1 MAALVLR
8 GLRKTFRS
16 RGRPA
21 VDAVRGIDLELRSG
35 ELLGLLG
42 PSGCGKST
50 TLRMIA
56 GLETVTGGDI
66 LVGGASVVGRPA
78 QARNIGVAFENYALY
93 PPLSVAENLAFGL
106 RARGRG
112 ARGSRAEI
120 ARKVAEIAERVALT
134 DLLEARPAGLSSGQK
149 QRVALARALI
159 REPDVLLLD
168 EPLSHLDAAQR
179 DTTRR
184 ELKRIQR
191 DLGHTTI
198 LVTHDQEE
206 ALSLADR
213 IAVMKDGVIQQL
225 GTPYEIYDSP
235 ANVFVADFVGEPAIN
250 LLPGIATGDGHARL
264 SETVSFAL
272 PVEVAAGREVV
283 IGIRPEDLR
292 LSGGS
297 GGPGEGGV
305 RAPGEGGVPG
315 NGVPGEGRVPGNR
328 MPGEGGVPARVSAH
342 EPLLES
348 GIATLSLEGVVRP
361 LVVVTDPEVRLARD
375 ERVRVAADPAL
386 THVFDAETGDSLR

>member
-1 MAALVLR
+1 MTALELR
-8 GLRKTFRS
+8 ELRKTYRS

-21 VDAVRGIDLELRSG
+21 VDAVRGLDLELRSG

-78 QARNIGVAFENYALY
+78 QQRNIGVAFENYALY
-93 PPLSVAENLAFGL
+93 PPLNVAENLAFGL
-106 RARGRG
+106 KARRRG
-112 ARGSRAEI
+112 ARGSRDDV
-120 ARKVAEIAERVALT
+120 ARKVAEIAERVSLT
-134 DLLEARPAGLSSGQK
+134 ELLGARPAGLSSGQK

-213 IAVMKDGVIQQL
+213 IAVMRDGVIQQL

-235 ANVFVADFVGEPAIN
+235 ANTFVADFVGEPAIN
-250 LLPGIATGDGHARL
+250 LLPGIAAGDGCVRL
-264 SETVSFAL
+264 SGAVRLAL
-272 PVEVAAGREVV
+272 PVPVARGREIVV
-283 IGIRPEDLR
+283 GIRPEDLR
-292 LSGGS
+292 LADASDQD
-297 GGPGEGGV
+297 
-305 RAPGEGGVPG
+305 AL
-315 NGVPGEGRVPGNR
+315 
-328 MPGEGGVPARVSAH
+328 PARVVAH

-348 GIATLSLEGVVRP
+348 GIATLALEGVVP
-361 LVVVTDPEVRLARD
+361 SLVVLTGPQVRLARD

>member
-1 MAALVLR
+1 MTGLELR
-8 GLRKTFRS
+8 ELRKTYRS
-16 RGRPA
+16 RGRPS
-21 VDAVRGIDLELRSG
+21 VDAVRGIDLNLRSG

-56 GLETVTGGDI
+56 GLESVTGGDI
-66 LVGGASVVGRPA
+66 LVGGASVVERPA
-78 QARNIGVAFENYALY
+78 QQRNIGVAFENYALY

-106 RARGRG
+106 KARRKAARGDVD
-112 ARGSRAEI
+112 
-120 ARKVAEIAERVALT
+120 RKVKEIAERVGLT
-134 DLLEARPAGLSSGQK
+134 DLLDARPAGLSSGQK
-149 QRVALARALI
+149 QRVSLARALI

-184 ELKRIQR
+184 ELKRIQK

-225 GTPYEIYDSP
+225 GTPYQIYDSP
-235 ANVFVADFVGEPAIN
+235 ASVFVADFVGEPAIT

-264 SETVSFAL
+264 SDTVRVAL
-272 PVEVAAGREVV
+272 PVPVDAGREVV
-283 IGIRPEDLR
+283 VGIRPEDVR
-292 LSGGS
+292 LTA
-297 GGPGEGGV
+297 EGGL
-305 RAPGEGGVPG
+305 
-315 NGVPGEGRVPGNR
+315 
-328 MPGEGGVPARVSAH
+328 PARVVAH

-348 GIATLSLEGVVRP
+348 GLATLALDGVERH
-361 LVVVTDPEVRLARD
+361 LVVLTDPEVRLAHD
-375 ERVRVAADPAL
+375 ERVRVAADPEH

>member
-1 MAALVLR
+1 
-8 GLRKTFRS
+8 
-16 RGRPA
+16 
-21 VDAVRGIDLELRSG
+21 VDAVRGIDLSLGSG

-56 GLETVTGGDI
+56 GLEPVTGGDI
-66 LVGGASVVGRPA
+66 LVGGASVVERPA
-78 QARNIGVAFENYALY
+78 QQRNIGVAFENYALY

-106 RARGRG
+106 KARGRRARGDVD
-112 ARGSRAEI
+112 
-120 ARKVAEIAERVALT
+120 RKVKEIAERVGLT
-134 DLLEARPAGLSSGQK
+134 DLLDARPAGLSSGQK
-149 QRVALARALI
+149 QRVSLARALI

-184 ELKRIQR
+184 ELKRIQQ

-235 ANVFVADFVGEPAIN
+235 ANVFVADFVGEPAIT
-250 LLPGIATGDGHARL
+250 LLPGISGGDGHARL
-264 SETVSFAL
+264 SDTVRIAL
-272 PVEVAAGREVV
+272 PVPVDRGREVV
-283 IGIRPEDLR
+283 VGIRPEDVR
-292 LSGGS
+292 LTA
-297 GGPGEGGV
+297 EGGL
-305 RAPGEGGVPG
+305 
-315 NGVPGEGRVPGNR
+315 
-328 MPGEGGVPARVSAH
+328 PARVVAH

-348 GIATLSLEGVVRP
+348 GLATLALDGVERH
-361 LVVVTDPEVRLARD
+361 LVVLTDPEVRLAHD
-375 ERVRVAADPAL
+375 DRVRVAADPRH
-386 THVFDAETGDSLR
+386 THVFDAETGETLR

>member
-1 MAALVLR
+1 MTQLELR
-8 GLRKTFRS
+8 ELRKTYRS

-21 VDAVRGIDLELRSG
+21 VDAVRGLDLALRSG

-66 LVGGASVVGRPA
+66 LVGGRSVIQSPA
-78 QARNIGVAFENYALY
+78 QARNMGVAFENYALY
-93 PPLSVAENLAFGL
+93 PPLTVAENLAFGL
-106 RARGRG
+106 KARRRAARGDVT
-112 ARGSRAEI
+112 
-120 ARKVAEIAERVALT
+120 RKVADIAERVGLT
-134 DLLEARPAGLSSGQK
+134 DLLDARPAGLSSGQK
-149 QRVALARALI
+149 QRVSLARALI

-213 IAVMKDGVIQQL
+213 IAVMRDGVIQQL

-250 LLPGIATGDGHARL
+250 LLKGVATDDGRARL
-264 SETVSFAL
+264 SESVRLAL
-272 PVEVAAGREVV
+272 PVPVAAGREVV
-283 IGIRPEDLR
+283 VGIRPEDLR
-292 LSGGS
+292 LSGG
-297 GGPGEGGV
+297 EGLS
-305 RAPGEGGVPG
+305 
-315 NGVPGEGRVPGNR
+315 
-328 MPGEGGVPARVSAH
+328 ARVVAH

-348 GIATLSLEGVVRP
+348 GIATLALEGVE
-361 LVVVTDPEVRLARD
+361 LVVLTDPEVRLAHGD
-375 ERVRVAADPAL
+375 DVHVTADPDL
-386 THVFDAETGDSLR
+386 THVFDAETGDTLR

>member
-1 MAALVLR
+1 MTGTGLELR
-8 GLRKTFRS
+8 ELRKTYRS
-16 RGRPA
+16 RGRPS
-21 VDAVRGIDLELRSG
+21 VDAVRGIDLSLRSG

-56 GLETVTGGDI
+56 GLESVTGGDI
-66 LVGGASVVGRPA
+66 LVGGASVVERPA
-78 QARNIGVAFENYALY
+78 QERNIGVAFENYALY

-106 RARGRG
+106 KARRRADRGDVD
-112 ARGSRAEI
+112 
-120 ARKVAEIAERVALT
+120 RKVKEIAERVGLT
-134 DLLEARPAGLSSGQK
+134 GFLDARPAGLSSGQK
-149 QRVALARALI
+149 QRVSLARALI

-184 ELKRIQR
+184 ELKRIQK

-235 ANVFVADFVGEPAIN
+235 ANVFVADFVGEPAIT

-264 SETVSFAL
+264 SGPVRIAL
-272 PVEVAAGREVV
+272 PVPVEEGREVV
-283 IGIRPEDLR
+283 VGIRPEDVR
-292 LSGGS
+292 LTA
-297 GGPGEGGV
+297 EGGL
-305 RAPGEGGVPG
+305 
-315 NGVPGEGRVPGNR
+315 
-328 MPGEGGVPARVSAH
+328 PARVVAH
-342 EPLLES
+342 EPLLEA
-348 GIATLSLEGVVRP
+348 GLATLALDGVERH
-361 LVVVTDPEVRLARD
+361 LVVLTDPEVRLAHD
-375 ERVRVAADPAL
+375 ERVRVAADL
-386 THVFDAETGDSLR
+386 QHTHVFDAETGEALR

>member
-1 MAALVLR
+1 MTGTGLELR
-8 GLRKTFRS
+8 ELRKTYRS
-16 RGRPA
+16 RGRPG
-21 VDAVRGIDLELRSG
+21 VDAVRGIDLSLRSG

-56 GLETVTGGDI
+56 GLESVTGGDI
-66 LVGGASVVGRPA
+66 LVGGASVVERPA
-78 QARNIGVAFENYALY
+78 QQRNIGVAFENYALY

-106 RARGRG
+106 KARRRAARGDV
-112 ARGSRAEI
+112 E
-120 ARKVAEIAERVALT
+120 RKVKEIAERVGLT
-134 DLLEARPAGLSSGQK
+134 GLLDARPAGLSSGQK
-149 QRVALARALI
+149 QRVSLARALI

-184 ELKRIQR
+184 ELRRIQK

-235 ANVFVADFVGEPAIN
+235 ANVFVADFVGEPALT
-250 LLPGIATGDGHARL
+250 LLPGIADGDGHARL
-264 SETVSFAL
+264 SGTVRIAL
-272 PVEVAAGREVV
+272 PVPVDRGREVV
-283 IGIRPEDLR
+283 VGIRPEDVR
-292 LSGGS
+292 LTAEDGL
-297 GGPGEGGV
+297 
-305 RAPGEGGVPG
+305 
-315 NGVPGEGRVPGNR
+315 
-328 MPGEGGVPARVSAH
+328 PARVVAH

-348 GIATLSLEGVVRP
+348 GLATLALDGVERH
-361 LVVVTDPEVRLARD
+361 LVVLTDPEVRLAHD
-375 ERVRVAADPAL
+375 ERVRVAADPEH
-386 THVFDAETGDSLR
+386 THVFDSETGDRLR

>member
-1 MAALVLR
+1 MTGTGLELR
-8 GLRKTFRS
+8 ELRKTYRS
-16 RGRPA
+16 RGRPS
-21 VDAVRGIDLELRSG
+21 VDAVRGIDLTLRSG

-56 GLETVTGGDI
+56 GLESVTGGDI
-66 LVGGASVVGRPA
+66 LVGGASVVERPA
-78 QARNIGVAFENYALY
+78 QQRNIGVAFENYALY

-106 RARGRG
+106 KARRRA
-112 ARGSRAEI
+112 ARGSRGDVE
-120 ARKVAEIAERVALT
+120 RKVKDIAERVGLT
-134 DLLEARPAGLSSGQK
+134 GLLGARPAGLSSGQK
-149 QRVALARALI
+149 QRVSLARALI

-179 DTTRR
+179 DSTRR
-184 ELKRIQR
+184 ELKRIQK

-235 ANVFVADFVGEPAIN
+235 ANVFVADFVGEPAIT
-250 LLPGIATGDGHARL
+250 LLPGIAGDGHARL
-264 SETVSFAL
+264 SEAVRVAL
-272 PVEVAAGREVV
+272 PVPVDEGRKVV
-283 IGIRPEDLR
+283 VGIRPEDVR
-292 LSGGS
+292 LTS
-297 GGPGEGGV
+297 EGTL
-305 RAPGEGGVPG
+305 
-315 NGVPGEGRVPGNR
+315 
-328 MPGEGGVPARVSAH
+328 PARVVAH

-348 GIATLSLEGVVRP
+348 GLATLALDGVERH
-361 LVVVTDPEVRLARD
+361 LVVLTDPEVRLAHD
-375 ERVRVAADPAL
+375 ERVRVAADPRH
-386 THVFDAETGDSLR
+386 THVFDAETGASLR

>member
-1 MAALVLR
+1 MTELELR
-8 GLRKTFRS
+8 ELRKTFS
-16 RGRPA
+16 ARGRPA
-21 VDAVRGIDLELRSG
+21 VDAVRGIDLILRSG

-56 GLETVTGGDI
+56 GLEKVTGGDI
-66 LVGGASVVGRPA
+66 LVGGSSVTARPA
-78 QARNIGVAFENYALY
+78 QQRNIGVAFENYALY
-93 PPLSVAENLAFGL
+93 PPLTVAENLAFGL
-106 RARGRG
+106 KAR
-112 ARGSRAEI
+112 SRADRGDVDRKVREI
-120 ARKVAEIAERVALT
+120 AARVDLT
-134 DLLEARPAGLSSGQK
+134 TLLDARPAGLSSGQK
-149 QRVALARALI
+149 QRVSLARALI

-250 LLPGIATGDGHARL
+250 LLPGTTEADAHARL
-264 SETVSFAL
+264 SPAARVAL
-272 PVEVAAGREVV
+272 PLPVPEGRDVV
-283 IGIRPEDLR
+283 VGIRPEDLT
-292 LSGGS
+292 LT
-297 GGPGEGGV
+297 GEDGL
-305 RAPGEGGVPG
+305 
-315 NGVPGEGRVPGNR
+315 
-328 MPGEGGVPARVSAH
+328 PARVVAH

-348 GIATLSLEGVVRP
+348 GIATLTLDGVEKP
-361 LVVVTDPEVRLARD
+361 LVVLTDPEVRLAHD
-375 ERVRVAADPAL
+375 DRVHVTADPHL

>member
-1 MAALVLR
+1 MTGLELR
-8 GLRKTFRS
+8 ELRKTYRS
-16 RGRPA
+16 RGRPG
-21 VDAVRGIDLELRSG
+21 VDAVRGIDLSLRSG

-56 GLETVTGGDI
+56 GLESVTGGDI
-66 LVGGASVVGRPA
+66 LVGGASVVERPA
-78 QARNIGVAFENYALY
+78 RRRNIGVAFENYALY

-106 RARGRG
+106 KARRRSARGDVD
-112 ARGSRAEI
+112 
-120 ARKVAEIAERVALT
+120 RKVKEIAERVGLT
-134 DLLEARPAGLSSGQK
+134 ELLDARPAGLSSGQK
-149 QRVALARALI
+149 QRVSLARALI

-184 ELKRIQR
+184 ELKRIQK

-213 IAVMKDGVIQQL
+213 IAVMKDGVIRQL

-235 ANVFVADFVGEPAIN
+235 ADVFVADFVGEPAIT
-250 LLPGIATGDGHARL
+250 LLPGIAGGDGHARL
-264 SETVSFAL
+264 SDTVRIAL
-272 PVEVAAGREVV
+272 PVPVERGREVV
-283 IGIRPEDLR
+283 VGIRPEDVR
-292 LSGGS
+292 LTAGDGL
-297 GGPGEGGV
+297 
-305 RAPGEGGVPG
+305 
-315 NGVPGEGRVPGNR
+315 
-328 MPGEGGVPARVSAH
+328 PARVVAH

-348 GIATLSLEGVVRP
+348 GLATLALDGVERH
-361 LVVVTDPEVRLARD
+361 LVVLTDPGVRLAHD
-375 ERVRVAADPAL
+375 ERVRVAADLAH
-386 THVFDAETGDSLR
+386 THVFDAETGASLR

>member
-1 MAALVLR
+1 MTELALR
-8 GLRKTFRS
+8 ELRKTYVA

-21 VDAVRGIDLELRSG
+21 VDAVRGIDIELRSG

-56 GLETVTGGDI
+56 GLEEVTGGDI
-66 LVGGASVVGRPA
+66 LVGGHSVVALPA
-78 QARNIGVAFENYALY
+78 RERNIGVAFENYALY
-93 PPLSVAENLAFGL
+93 PPLTIAENLGFGL
-106 RARGRG
+106 AARGLYGRGLYGARERARR
-112 ARGSRAEI
+112 
-120 ARKVAEIAERVALT
+120 VADMAERIGVT
-134 DLLEARPAGLSSGQK
+134 DLLAARPAGLSSGQK

-213 IAVMKDGVIQQL
+213 IAVMRDGVIQQL
-225 GTPYEIYDSP
+225 GTPYEIYDAP

-250 LLPGIATGDGHARL
+250 LLPGVVEAGGWVRL
-264 SETVSFAL
+264 GPAVRFPCPAG
-272 PVEVAAGREVV
+272 PPAGREVV
-283 IGIRPEDLR
+283 LGIRPEDLR
-292 LSGGS
+292 LTREGESGPGTADTGWGEDPGGS
-297 GGPGEGGV
+297 V
-305 RAPGEGGVPG
+305 RAT
-315 NGVPGEGRVPGNR
+315 
-328 MPGEGGVPARVSAH
+328 VSAH

-348 GIATLSLEGVVRP
+348 GIATLTLDGVAEP
-361 LVVVTDPEVRLARD
+361 LVVETGPRTRLDRD
-375 ERVRVAADPAL
+375 DTVRVTADPRH
-386 THVFDAETGDSLR
+386 THVFDAETGEALT

>member
-1 MAALVLR
+1 MTGLELR
-8 GLRKTFRS
+8 ELRKTYRS
-16 RGRPA
+16 RGRPS
-21 VDAVRGIDLELRSG
+21 VDAVRGIDLNLRSG

-56 GLETVTGGDI
+56 GLEPVTGGDI
-66 LVGGASVVGRPA
+66 LVGGASVVDRPA
-78 QARNIGVAFENYALY
+78 QRRNIGVAFENYALY

-106 RARGRG
+106 KARRKAARGDVD
-112 ARGSRAEI
+112 
-120 ARKVAEIAERVALT
+120 RKVKEIAERVGLT
-134 DLLEARPAGLSSGQK
+134 GLLGARPAGLSSGQK
-149 QRVALARALI
+149 QRVSLARALI

-184 ELKRIQR
+184 ELKRIQK

-235 ANVFVADFVGEPAIN
+235 ADVFVADFVGEPAIT
-250 LLPGIATGDGHARL
+250 LLPGLAGDGHARL
-264 SETVSFAL
+264 SDTVRIAL
-272 PVEVAAGREVV
+272 PVPVDEGREVV
-283 IGIRPEDLR
+283 VGIRPEDVR
-292 LSGGS
+292 LTA
-297 GGPGEGGV
+297 EGGL
-305 RAPGEGGVPG
+305 
-315 NGVPGEGRVPGNR
+315 
-328 MPGEGGVPARVSAH
+328 PARVVAH

-348 GIATLSLEGVVRP
+348 GLATLALDGVERH
-361 LVVVTDPEVRLARD
+361 LVVLTGPEVRLAHD
-375 ERVRVAADPAL
+375 ERVRVAADPRH
-386 THVFDAETGDSLR
+386 THVFDAETGASLR

>member
-1 MAALVLR
+1 MTGLELR
-8 GLRKTFRS
+8 ELRKTYRA

-21 VDAVRGIDLELRSG
+21 VDAVRGIDLSLRSG

-56 GLETVTGGDI
+56 GLESVTGGDI
-66 LVGGASVVGRPA
+66 LVGGTSVVERPA
-78 QARNIGVAFENYALY
+78 QRRNIGVAFENYALY

-106 RARGRG
+106 RARRRS
-112 ARGSRAEI
+112 ARGDVD
-120 ARKVAEIAERVALT
+120 RKVREIAERVGLT
-134 DLLEARPAGLSSGQK
+134 ELLDARPAGLSSGQK
-149 QRVALARALI
+149 QRVSLARALI

-184 ELKRIQR
+184 ELKRIQQ

-235 ANVFVADFVGEPAIN
+235 ANVFVADFVGEPAIT
-250 LLPGIATGDGHARL
+250 LLPGVADGDGHARL
-264 SETVSFAL
+264 SGAVRLAL
-272 PVEVAAGREVV
+272 PVPVEQGRAVV
-283 IGIRPEDLR
+283 VGIRPEDVR
-292 LSGGS
+292 LTA
-297 GGPGEGGV
+297 EGGL
-305 RAPGEGGVPG
+305 
-315 NGVPGEGRVPGNR
+315 
-328 MPGEGGVPARVSAH
+328 PARVVAH

-348 GIATLSLEGVVRP
+348 GLATLALDGVDRHLIV
-361 LVVVTDPEVRLARD
+361 LTDPEVRLAHD
-375 ERVRVAADPAL
+375 DRVRVAADRAH

>member
-1 MAALVLR
+1 MTGLELR
-8 GLRKTFRS
+8 ELRKTYRS
-16 RGRPA
+16 RGRPS
-21 VDAVRGIDLELRSG
+21 VDAVRGIDLSLGSG

-56 GLETVTGGDI
+56 GLEPVTGGDI
-66 LVGGASVVGRPA
+66 LVGGASVVERPA
-78 QARNIGVAFENYALY
+78 QQRNIGVAFENYALY

-106 RARGRG
+106 KARRKAARGDVD
-112 ARGSRAEI
+112 
-120 ARKVAEIAERVALT
+120 RKVKEIAERVGLT
-134 DLLEARPAGLSSGQK
+134 DLLDARPAGLSSGQK
-149 QRVALARALI
+149 QRVSLARALI

-184 ELKRIQR
+184 ELKRIQK

-235 ANVFVADFVGEPAIN
+235 ANVFVADFVGEPAIT
-250 LLPGIATGDGHARL
+250 LLPGIADGDGHARL
-264 SETVSFAL
+264 SDSVRITL
-272 PVEVAAGREVV
+272 PVPVAPGREVV
-283 IGIRPEDLR
+283 VGIRPEDVR
-292 LSGGS
+292 LTAEDGL
-297 GGPGEGGV
+297 
-305 RAPGEGGVPG
+305 
-315 NGVPGEGRVPGNR
+315 
-328 MPGEGGVPARVSAH
+328 PARVVAH

-348 GIATLSLEGVVRP
+348 GIATLALDGVERH
-361 LVVVTDPEVRLARD
+361 LVVLTDPEVRLAHD
-375 ERVRVAADPAL
+375 ERVRVAADRRH

>member
-1 MAALVLR
+1 MTELVLHE
-8 GLRKTFRS
+8 LRKTYRS

-21 VDAVRGIDLELRSG
+21 VEAVRGIDLALRSG

-66 LVGGASVVGRPA
+66 LVGGDSVVSRPA
-78 QARNIGVAFENYALY
+78 QQRNIGVAFENYALY
-93 PPLSVAENLAFGL
+93 PPLTVAENLAFGL
-106 RARGRG
+106 RARGRRKDVP
-112 ARGSRAEI
+112 A
-120 ARKVAEIAERVALT
+120 KVAEIAERVDLT
-134 DLLEARPAGLSSGQK
+134 GILDARPAGLSSGQK
-149 QRVALARALI
+149 QRVSLARALI

-184 ELKRIQR
+184 ELKRIQK

-235 ANVFVADFVGEPAIN
+235 ANRFVADFVGEPAIN
-250 LLPGIATGDGHARL
+250 LLPGTTEGGHVRL
-264 SETVSFAL
+264 SGSLSL
-272 PVEVAAGREVV
+272 PLRVKMPAGREVV
-283 IGIRPEDLR
+283 VGVRPEDLE
-292 LSGGS
+292 LSGDDGL
-297 GGPGEGGV
+297 
-305 RAPGEGGVPG
+305 
-315 NGVPGEGRVPGNR
+315 
-328 MPGEGGVPARVSAH
+328 PARVLAH

-348 GIATLSLEGVVRP
+348 GIATLALDGIDQP
-361 LVVVTDPEVRLARD
+361 LVVLTDPEVRLAHD
-375 ERVRVAADPAL
+375 EQVRVRADAARI
-386 THVFDAETGDSLR
+386 HVFDAETGDALR

>member
-1 MAALVLR
+1 MTALELR
-8 GLRKTFRS
+8 ELRKTYRS
-16 RGRPA
+16 RGHPA
-21 VDAVRGIDLELRSG
+21 VDAVRGIDLSLSSG

-66 LVGGASVVGRPA
+66 LVGGASVIARPA

-93 PPLSVAENLAFGL
+93 PPLTVAENLAFGL
-106 RARGRG
+106 KARRRG
-112 ARGSRAEI
+112 ARGDV
-120 ARKVAEIAERVALT
+120 ARKVTEIAERVELT
-134 DLLEARPAGLSSGQK
+134 GILDARPAGLSSGQK
-149 QRVALARALI
+149 QRVCLARALI

-213 IAVMKDGVIQQL
+213 IAVMRDGVVQQL

-235 ANVFVADFVGEPAIN
+235 ANTFVADFVGEPAIN
-250 LLPGIATGDGHARL
+250 LLPALATADGHARL
-264 SETVSFAL
+264 SAAVRMPLA
-272 PVEVAAGREVV
+272 VKVAAGREVV
-283 IGIRPEDLR
+283 LGIRPEDLEIT
-292 LSGGS
+292 GTK
-297 GGPGEGGV
+297 
-305 RAPGEGGVPG
+305 
-315 NGVPGEGRVPGNR
+315 
-328 MPGEGGVPARVSAH
+328 GVPARVVAH

-348 GIATLSLEGVVRP
+348 GIATVVLAGVERP
-361 LVVVTDPEVRLARD
+361 LVVLTGPEVRLAHD
-375 ERVRVAADPAL
+375 EHVRVAAGL

>member
-1 MAALVLR
+1 
-8 GLRKTFRS
+8 
-16 RGRPA
+16 
-21 VDAVRGIDLELRSG
+21 VDAVRGIDLSLGSG

-56 GLETVTGGDI
+56 GLEPVTGGDI
-66 LVGGASVVGRPA
+66 LVGGASVVERPA
-78 QARNIGVAFENYALY
+78 QQRNIGVAFENYALY

-106 RARGRG
+106 KARGRRARGDVD
-112 ARGSRAEI
+112 
-120 ARKVAEIAERVALT
+120 RKVKEIAERVGLT
-134 DLLEARPAGLSSGQK
+134 DLLHARPAGLSSGQK
-149 QRVALARALI
+149 QRVSLARALI

-184 ELKRIQR
+184 ELKRIQQ

-235 ANVFVADFVGEPAIN
+235 ANVFVADFVGEPAIT
-250 LLPGIATGDGHARL
+250 LLPGIADGDGHARL
-264 SETVSFAL
+264 SGSVRIAL
-272 PVEVAAGREVV
+272 PVPVDEGREVV
-283 IGIRPEDLR
+283 IGIRPEDVR
-292 LSGGS
+292 LTA
-297 GGPGEGGV
+297 EGGL
-305 RAPGEGGVPG
+305 
-315 NGVPGEGRVPGNR
+315 
-328 MPGEGGVPARVSAH
+328 PARVVAH

-348 GIATLSLEGVVRP
+348 GLATLALDGVGRH
-361 LVVVTDPEVRLARD
+361 LVVLTDPEVRLAHG
-375 ERVRVAADPAL
+375 ERVRIAADRRH

>member
-1 MAALVLR
+1 MTELELR
-8 GLRKTFRS
+8 DLRKTFRS
-16 RGRPA
+16 RGRPS
-21 VDAVRGIDLELRSG
+21 VDAVRGIDLALHSG

-66 LVGGASVVGRPA
+66 LVAGRSVTDRPA
-78 QARNIGVAFENYALY
+78 QARNMGVAFENYALY
-93 PPLSVAENLAFGL
+93 PPLTVAENLAFGL
-106 RARGRG
+106 KAR
-112 ARGSRAEI
+112 RGSDRRDV
-120 ARKVAEIAERVALT
+120 ARKVAEIADRVDLT
-134 DLLEARPAGLSSGQK
+134 GILDARPAGLSSGQK
-149 QRVALARALI
+149 QRISLARALV

-250 LLPGIATGDGHARL
+250 LLPGIADADGHARL
-264 SETVSFAL
+264 SAAVRIAL
-272 PVEVAAGREVV
+272 PLPVPAGREVV
-283 IGIRPEDLR
+283 VGIRPEDLH
-292 LSGGS
+292 LTGD
-297 GGPGEGGV
+297 EGL
-305 RAPGEGGVPG
+305 
-315 NGVPGEGRVPGNR
+315 
-328 MPGEGGVPARVSAH
+328 PARVVAH
-342 EPLLES
+342 EPLLEA
-348 GIATLSLEGVVRP
+348 GIATLALDGVEHS
-361 LVVVTDPEVRLARD
+361 LVVLTDPEVRLAHD
-375 ERVRVAADPAL
+375 EPVRVTADARL

>member
-1 MAALVLR
+1 MTELELR
-8 GLRKTFRS
+8 DLRKTYS
-16 RGRPA
+16 ARGRPS
-21 VDAVRGIDLELRSG
+21 VEAVRGIDLTLRSG

-66 LVGGASVVGRPA
+66 LVGGSSVTARPA
-78 QARNIGVAFENYALY
+78 QQRNIGVAFENYALY
-93 PPLSVAENLAFGL
+93 PPLTVAENLAFGL
-106 RARGRG
+106 KARRRADRGDVD
-112 ARGSRAEI
+112 
-120 ARKVAEIAERVALT
+120 RKVKEIAERVDLT
-134 DLLEARPAGLSSGQK
+134 PLLDARPAGLSSGQK
-149 QRVALARALI
+149 QRVSLARALI

-250 LLPGIATGDGHARL
+250 LLPGIADTDAHARL
-264 SETVSFAL
+264 SDTLRIAL
-272 PVEVAAGREVV
+272 PVPVTAGRKV
-283 IGIRPEDLR
+283 IVGIRPEDLA
-292 LSGGS
+292 LTGADGL
-297 GGPGEGGV
+297 
-305 RAPGEGGVPG
+305 
-315 NGVPGEGRVPGNR
+315 
-328 MPGEGGVPARVSAH
+328 PARVVAH

-348 GIATLSLEGVVRP
+348 GIATLALDGVERP
-361 LVVVTDPEVRLARD
+361 LVVLTAPEVRLAHD
-375 ERVRVAADPAL
+375 DRVHVTADPHL

>member
-1 MAALVLR
+1 MTGLELR
-8 GLRKTFRS
+8 ELRKTYRS

-21 VDAVRGIDLELRSG
+21 VEAVRGIDLDLRSG

-56 GLETVTGGDI
+56 GLESVTGGDI
-66 LVGGASVVGRPA
+66 LVGGTSVVERPA
-78 QARNIGVAFENYALY
+78 RQRNIGVAFENYALY

-106 RARGRG
+106 KARRRSARGDVD
-112 ARGSRAEI
+112 
-120 ARKVAEIAERVALT
+120 RKVREIAERVGLT
-134 DLLEARPAGLSSGQK
+134 ELLQARPAGLSSGQK
-149 QRVALARALI
+149 QRVSLARALI

-184 ELKRIQR
+184 ELKRIQK

-235 ANVFVADFVGEPAIN
+235 ANVFVADFVGEPAIT
-250 LLPGIATGDGHARL
+250 LLPGTADGDGHARL
-264 SETVSFAL
+264 SDAVRIAL
-272 PVEVAAGREVV
+272 PVPVERGREVV
-283 IGIRPEDLR
+283 VGIRPEDVR
-292 LSGGS
+292 LTAGDGL
-297 GGPGEGGV
+297 
-305 RAPGEGGVPG
+305 
-315 NGVPGEGRVPGNR
+315 
-328 MPGEGGVPARVSAH
+328 PARVVAH

-348 GIATLSLEGVVRP
+348 GLATLALDGVARH
-361 LVVVTDPEVRLARD
+361 LVVLTDPEARLAHD
-375 ERVRVAADPAL
+375 EPVRVAADLAH

>member
-1 MAALVLR
+1 MTGLELR
-8 GLRKTFRS
+8 ELRKTYRA
-16 RGRPA
+16 RGRPG
-21 VDAVRGIDLELRSG
+21 VDAVRGIDLTLRSG

-56 GLETVTGGDI
+56 GLESVTGGDI
-66 LVGGASVVGRPA
+66 LVGGASVVERRA
-78 QARNIGVAFENYALY
+78 QERNIGVAFENYALY

-106 RARGRG
+106 KARRG
-112 ARGSRAEI
+112 AARGSRGDVE
-120 ARKVAEIAERVALT
+120 RKVKDIAERVGLT
-134 DLLEARPAGLSSGQK
+134 GLLGARPAGLSSGQK
-149 QRVALARALI
+149 QRVSLARALI

-179 DTTRR
+179 DSTRR
-184 ELKRIQR
+184 ELKRIQK

-235 ANVFVADFVGEPAIN
+235 ASVFVADFVGEPAIT
-250 LLPGIATGDGHARL
+250 LLPGISGGDGHARL
-264 SETVSFAL
+264 SDAVRIPL
-272 PVEVAAGREVV
+272 PVPVDGGREVV
-283 IGIRPEDLR
+283 VGIRPEDVR
-292 LSGGS
+292 LTA
-297 GGPGEGGV
+297 EGGL
-305 RAPGEGGVPG
+305 
-315 NGVPGEGRVPGNR
+315 
-328 MPGEGGVPARVSAH
+328 PARVVAH

-348 GIATLSLEGVVRP
+348 GLATLALDGVERH
-361 LVVVTDPEVRLARD
+361 LVVLTGPEVRLAHD
-375 ERVRVAADPAL
+375 DRVRVAADPRH
-386 THVFDAETGDSLR
+386 THVFDAETGEALR

>member
-1 MAALVLR
+1 MTRLELCE
-8 GLRKTFRS
+8 LRKTYRV
-16 RGRPA
+16 RGRPP
-21 VDAVRGIDLELRSG
+21 VDAVRGIGLTLRSG

-66 LVGGASVVGRPA
+66 LIDGTSVVDRPA
-78 QARNIGVAFENYALY
+78 QRRNIGVAFENYALY
-93 PPLSVAENLAFGL
+93 PPLTVAENLAFGL
-106 RARGRG
+106 RARRRA
-112 ARGSRAEI
+112 ARGDV
-120 ARKVAEIAERVALT
+120 ARRVAEIAERVDLT
-134 DLLEARPAGLSSGQK
+134 GILDAHPASLSSGQK
-149 QRVALARALI
+149 QRVSLARALI

-213 IAVMKDGVIQQL
+213 IAVMKDGVVQQL

-250 LLPGIATGDGHARL
+250 LLPGIVDGEGRARL
-264 SETVSFAL
+264 SAAVHVAL
-272 PVEVAAGREVV
+272 PVPVAEGHEVLV
-283 IGIRPEDLR
+283 GIRPEDLR
-292 LSGGS
+292 LTTGASDSTGTAGTL
-297 GGPGEGGV
+297 
-305 RAPGEGGVPG
+305 
-315 NGVPGEGRVPGNR
+315 
-328 MPGEGGVPARVSAH
+328 PARVRAH

-348 GIATLSLEGVVRP
+348 GIATLALDGVERP
-361 LVVVTDPEVRLARD
+361 LVVLTDPETRLTHN
-375 ERVRVAADPAL
+375 ERVRVRPDTRL
-386 THVFDAETGDSLR
+386 THVFDAGTGKALR

>member
-1 MAALVLR
+1 M
-8 GLRKTFRS
+8 
-16 RGRPA
+16 
-21 VDAVRGIDLELRSG
+21 DAVRGIDIGLRSG

-56 GLETVTGGDI
+56 GLEEVTGGDI
-66 LVGGASVVGRPA
+66 LVGGDSVVGLPA
-78 QARNIGVAFENYALY
+78 RERNIGVAFENYALY
-93 PPLSVAENLAFGL
+93 PPLTVRENLGFGL
-106 RARGRG
+106 AARGLHGRTERG
-112 ARGSRAEI
+112 RR
-120 ARKVAEIAERVALT
+120 VADMAERIGIT
-134 DLLEARPAGLSSGQK
+134 DLLAARPAGLSSGQK

-225 GTPYEIYDSP
+225 GTPYEIYDAP
-235 ANVFVADFVGEPAIN
+235 ANVFVADFVGSPRSTCCRASWR
-250 LLPGIATGDGHARL
+250 PTGGYGSVRRRGSRAR
-264 SETVSFAL
+264 
-272 PVEVAAGREVV
+272 PVRPSAGRWC
-283 IGIRPEDLR
+283 
-292 LSGGS
+292 SAS
-297 GGPGEGGV
+297 V
-305 RAPGEGGVPG
+305 RRTCG
-315 NGVPGEGRVPGNR
+315 
-328 MPGEGGVPARVSAH
+328 
-342 EPLLES
+342 
-348 GIATLSLEGVVRP
+348 
-361 LVVVTDPEVRLARD
+361 
-375 ERVRVAADPAL
+375 
-386 THVFDAETGDSLR
+386 

>member
-1 MAALVLR
+1 MTELALHE
-8 GLRKTFRS
+8 LRKTYTA

-21 VDAVRGIDLELRSG
+21 VEAVRGIDLRLESG

-56 GLETVTGGDI
+56 GLEQVTGGDI
-66 LVGGASVVGRPA
+66 LVDGTSVVGLPA
-78 QARNIGVAFENYALY
+78 QRRNIGVAFENYALY
-93 PPLSVAENLAFGL
+93 PPLTVAGNLAFGL
-106 RARGRG
+106 AARRG
-112 ARGSRAEI
+112 AGRAEI
-120 ARKVAEIAERVALT
+120 ARRVGAMAERIGISG
-134 DLLEARPAGLSSGQK
+134 LLDARPAALSSGQK

-168 EPLSHLDAAQR
+168 EPLSHLDAGQR

-225 GTPYEIYDSP
+225 GTPHEIYDAP
-235 ANVFVADFVGEPAIN
+235 ANLFVADFVGEPAMN
-250 LLPGIATGDGHARL
+250 LLPGTVETGGLLRL
-264 SETVSFAL
+264 SPTVRVPL
-272 PVEVAAGREVV
+272 PRPLPAGRRVV
-283 IGIRPEDLR
+283 LGVRPEDLR
-292 LSGGS
+292 LTDV
-297 GGPGEGGV
+297 GV
-305 RAPGEGGVPG
+305 RAT
-315 NGVPGEGRVPGNR
+315 
-328 MPGEGGVPARVSAH
+328 VSAH
-342 EPLLES
+342 EPLLEA
-348 GIATLSLEGVVRP
+348 GIATLALEGVDRP
-361 LVVVTDPEVRLARD
+361 LVVQTAPDVRPERGAAVH
-375 ERVRVAADPAL
+375 VAADAEL
-386 THVFDAETGDSLR
+386 THVFDADTGDALR

>member
-1 MAALVLR
+1 MTGLELR
-8 GLRKTFRS
+8 ELRKTYRS
-16 RGRPA
+16 RGRPP
-21 VDAVRGIDLELRSG
+21 VDAVRGIDLSLRSG

-56 GLETVTGGDI
+56 GLESVTGGDI
-66 LVGGASVVGRPA
+66 LVGGASVAERPA
-78 QARNIGVAFENYALY
+78 QRRNIGVAFENYALY

-106 RARGRG
+106 RARRRS
-112 ARGSRAEI
+112 ARGDVD
-120 ARKVAEIAERVALT
+120 RKVQDIAERVGLT
-134 DLLEARPAGLSSGQK
+134 DLLDARPAGLSSGQK
-149 QRVALARALI
+149 QRVSLARALI

-184 ELKRIQR
+184 ELKRIQK

-213 IAVMKDGVIQQL
+213 IAVMKDGVIRQL

-235 ANVFVADFVGEPAIN
+235 ADVFVADFVGEPAIT
-250 LLPGIATGDGHARL
+250 LLPGVADGDGHARL
-264 SETVSFAL
+264 SDAVRIAL
-272 PVEVAAGREVV
+272 PVPVERGREVV
-283 IGIRPEDLR
+283 VGIRPEDVR
-292 LSGGS
+292 LTAEDGL
-297 GGPGEGGV
+297 
-305 RAPGEGGVPG
+305 
-315 NGVPGEGRVPGNR
+315 
-328 MPGEGGVPARVSAH
+328 PARVVAH

-348 GIATLSLEGVVRP
+348 GLATLALDGVERH
-361 LVVVTDPEVRLARD
+361 LVVLTDPEVRLAHD
-375 ERVRVAADPAL
+375 DRVRVAADL
-386 THVFDAETGDSLR
+386 GHTHVFDAETGETLR

>member
-1 MAALVLR
+1 MTELELR
-8 GLRKTFRS
+8 DLRKTFS
-16 RGRPA
+16 ARGRPS
-21 VDAVRGIDLELRSG
+21 VDAVRGIDLTLRSG

-66 LVGGASVVGRPA
+66 LVGGSSVISRPA
-78 QARNIGVAFENYALY
+78 QRRNIGVAFENYALY
-93 PPLSVAENLAFGL
+93 PPLTVAENLAFGL
-106 RARGRG
+106 K
-112 ARGSRAEI
+112 
-120 ARKVAEIAERVALT
+120 ARKKADRGDVDRKVKDIAERVDLT
-134 DLLEARPAGLSSGQK
+134 AILDARPAGLSSGQK
-149 QRVALARALI
+149 QRVSLARALI

-235 ANVFVADFVGEPAIN
+235 ANVFVADFVGEPAVN
-250 LLPGIATGDGHARL
+250 LLPGTVTDDGHARL
-264 SETVSFAL
+264 SETARIAL
-272 PVEVAAGREVV
+272 PVRVPAGREVIV
-283 IGIRPEDLR
+283 GIRPEDVHLTGDDG
-292 LSGGS
+292 L
-297 GGPGEGGV
+297 
-305 RAPGEGGVPG
+305 
-315 NGVPGEGRVPGNR
+315 
-328 MPGEGGVPARVSAH
+328 PARVVAH
-342 EPLLES
+342 EPLLEA
-348 GIATLSLEGVVRP
+348 GIATLALDGVESP
-361 LVVVTDPEVRLARD
+361 LVVLTDPEVRLAHD
-375 ERVRVAADPAL
+375 DRVRVTPDPDL

>member
-1 MAALVLR
+1 MTELELR
-8 GLRKTFRS
+8 DLRKTYS
-16 RGRPA
+16 ARGRPA
-21 VDAVRGIDLELRSG
+21 VDAVRGIDLALRSG

-56 GLETVTGGDI
+56 GLEKVTGGDI
-66 LVGGASVVGRPA
+66 LVGGASVIERPA
-78 QARNIGVAFENYALY
+78 QRRNIGVAFENYALY
-93 PPLSVAENLAFGL
+93 PPLTVAENLSFGL
-106 RARGRG
+106 RARRRADRG
-112 ARGSRAEI
+112 DVG
-120 ARKVAEIAERVALT
+120 RKVKEIAERVDLT
-134 DLLEARPAGLSSGQK
+134 AILDARPAGLSSGQK
-149 QRVALARALI
+149 QRVCLARALI

-250 LLPGIATGDGHARL
+250 LLSGVTEADAHARL
-264 SETVSFAL
+264 SGTARIAL
-272 PVEVAAGREVV
+272 PVPVPAGREVV
-283 IGIRPEDLR
+283 VGIRPEDLT
-292 LSGGS
+292 LSGEDGL
-297 GGPGEGGV
+297 
-305 RAPGEGGVPG
+305 
-315 NGVPGEGRVPGNR
+315 
-328 MPGEGGVPARVSAH
+328 PARVVAH

-348 GIATLSLEGVVRP
+348 GIATLSLAGVDRP
-361 LVVVTDPEVRLARD
+361 LVVLTDPDVRLAHD
-375 ERVRVAADPAL
+375 DLVHVTADPHL
-386 THVFDAETGDSLR
+386 THVFDAETGDRLR

>member
-1 MAALVLR
+1 MTGLELR
-8 GLRKTFRS
+8 ELRKTYRS
-16 RGRPA
+16 RGRPS
-21 VDAVRGIDLELRSG
+21 VDAVRGIDLSLGSG

-56 GLETVTGGDI
+56 GLEPVTGGDI
-66 LVGGASVVGRPA
+66 LVGGASVVERPA
-78 QARNIGVAFENYALY
+78 QQRNIGVAFENYALY

-106 RARGRG
+106 KARRRAARGDV
-112 ARGSRAEI
+112 E
-120 ARKVAEIAERVALT
+120 RKVREIAERVGLT
-134 DLLEARPAGLSSGQK
+134 GLLDARPAGLSSGQK
-149 QRVALARALI
+149 QRVSLARALI

-184 ELKRIQR
+184 ELKRIQK

-235 ANVFVADFVGEPAIN
+235 ANIFVADFVGEPAIT
-250 LLPGIATGDGHARL
+250 LLPGISGGDGHARL
-264 SETVSFAL
+264 SDTVRIAL
-272 PVEVAAGREVV
+272 PVPVDRGREVV
-283 IGIRPEDLR
+283 VGIRPEDVR
-292 LSGGS
+292 LTAEDGL
-297 GGPGEGGV
+297 
-305 RAPGEGGVPG
+305 
-315 NGVPGEGRVPGNR
+315 
-328 MPGEGGVPARVSAH
+328 PARVVAH

-348 GIATLSLEGVVRP
+348 GLATLALDGVERH
-361 LVVVTDPEVRLARD
+361 LVVLTGPEVRLAHD
-375 ERVRVAADPAL
+375 DRVRVAPDPRH
-386 THVFDAETGDSLR
+386 THVFDAETGEALR

>member
-1 MAALVLR
+1 MTATGLELR
-8 GLRKTFRS
+8 ELRKTYRS
-16 RGRPA
+16 RGRPS
-21 VDAVRGIDLELRSG
+21 VDAVRGIDLTLRSG

-56 GLETVTGGDI
+56 GLESVTGGDI
-66 LVGGASVVGRPA
+66 LVGGASVVERPA
-78 QARNIGVAFENYALY
+78 QQRNIGVAFENYALY

-106 RARGRG
+106 KARRGAARG
-112 ARGSRAEI
+112 ARGDVE
-120 ARKVAEIAERVALT
+120 RKVKDIAERVGLT
-134 DLLEARPAGLSSGQK
+134 DLLGARPAGLSSGQK
-149 QRVALARALI
+149 QRVSLARALI

-179 DTTRR
+179 DSTRR
-184 ELKRIQR
+184 ELKRIQK

-235 ANVFVADFVGEPAIN
+235 ANVFVADFVGEPAIT
-250 LLPGIATGDGHARL
+250 LLPGIAGDGHARL
-264 SETVSFAL
+264 SDTVRIAL
-272 PVEVAAGREVV
+272 PVPVGEGRKVV
-283 IGIRPEDLR
+283 VGIRPEDVR
-292 LSGGS
+292 LTA
-297 GGPGEGGV
+297 EGGL
-305 RAPGEGGVPG
+305 
-315 NGVPGEGRVPGNR
+315 
-328 MPGEGGVPARVSAH
+328 PARVVAH

-348 GIATLSLEGVVRP
+348 GLATLALDGVERH
-361 LVVVTDPEVRLARD
+361 LVVLTDPEVRLAHD
-375 ERVRVAADPAL
+375 ERVRVAADPRH
-386 THVFDAETGDSLR
+386 THVFDAETGASLR